1 MCTRS
6 SYLLPGLQLA
16 VNGAMGF
23 HGVICSATQLLK
35 TPATSGPL
43 PNNQNQPGSWSNAVA
58 YLSLHGT
65 ADTTIPPAGGP
76 LFGSSTFELHSVAE
90 STRLFA
96 ELNGCE
102 LSPLS
107 WSLDA
112 LIAGGPTTADVTTYS
127 CDPTTPV
134 AAYMVQGG
142 GHGVAGSIGGLSIEA
157 LALDFVVGV
166 EAAHESASGSPS
178 PAFTT
183 KWISQSNPFVGE
195 ANTILVSLTANVP
208 LPEGSTVSI
217 MGLTGAQT
225 PDTASLAVDA
235 HSCNLGTSGH
245 WYQSTGFL
253 TVATTAGGI
262 ASGAS
267 CSFSFSLTNPTWV
280 QVAPAVSVGAVLLD
294 ASGSHGGVIEMSLM
308 TKPGTDLHGVALGSD
323 PLTVAV
329 AAGPAVAHNLTL
341 SSLMDPA
348 VSHCRLELSWKHIL
362 SDLRFRTGGL
372 GKLMVP
378 DVFEVW
384 VCDMMDPCL
393 KTSATAAGDAM
404 CYAFNETSSFF
415 VPLASNSRVRFVRS

>member
-1 MCTRS
+1 M
-6 SYLLPGLQLA
+6 
-16 VNGAMGF
+16 
-23 HGVICSATQLLK
+23 
-35 TPATSGPL
+35 PASSGPP

-58 YLSLHGT
+58 YLSLHGA

-102 LSPLS
+102 LSPLV
-107 WSLDA
+107 WSIDA
-112 LIAGGPTTADVTTYS
+112 LIYFVPPTLSPTTADVTTYS

-134 AAYMVQGG
+134 TAYMVQGG
-142 GHGVAGSIGGLSIEA
+142 GHEVAGSIGGLSIES

-166 EAAHESASGSPS
+166 EAAHVSASGSPS

-183 KWISQSNPFVGE
+183 KWISQSNPFAGE
-195 ANTILVSLTANVP
+195 ANTILVTLTANVH

-225 PDTASLAVDA
+225 PDTTSLAVDA
-235 HSCNLGTSGH
+235 HSCNLQTSGH

-267 CSFSFSLTNPTWV
+267 CSFSFNLTNPTWS

-294 ASGSHGGVIEMSLM
+294 ASGSHGGYIEMTLM
-308 TKPGTDLHGVALGSD
+308 TSPGTNLHGVALGSN
-323 PLTVAV
+323 PLAVAV
-329 AAGPAVAHNLTL
+329 AAGPGVAHDLTL
-341 SSLMDPA
+341 VMDPA
-348 VSHCRLELSWKHIL
+348 VSHCRLEFSWKHIIL

-393 KTSATAAGDAM
+393 KTSATSAGGAM
-404 CYAFNETSSFF
+404 CYAFNEASASF
-415 VPLASNSRVRFVRS
+415 VPVAPNSRVRFVTK